1 VEKSMDLL
9 SITEAAKVLGISRQR
24 VWKLIQGLKLSAQ
37 KVGNV
42 YVINTTEVNNR
53 RLLMLNNQRGQR

>member
-1 VEKSMDLL
+1 MSMDLL

-42 YVINTTEVNNR
+42 YVINTTEVYNR

>member
-1 VEKSMDLL
+1 MDLL

>member
-1 VEKSMDLL
+1 MDLL

-24 VWKLIQGLKLSAQ
+24 VWKLIQGLKISAQ

-42 YVINTTEVNNR
+42 YVISTTEVNNR
-53 RLLMLNNQRGQR
+53 RLLMMHTAEVKDEN

>member
-1 VEKSMDLL
+1 MDLL

-24 VWKLIQGLKLSAQ
+24 VWKLIQGFKISAQ

-42 YVINTTEVNNR
+42 YVISTTEVNNR
-53 RLLMLNNQRGQR
+53 RLLMMDTAVVKDEN